1 MMYHVQMMHTA
12 KSTLF
17 STLQFQDVKEMILK
31 DIVEKGKEAKL
42 ASFEQVW
49 LQGYWFYRLFIAF
62 IALQFEEDDCNS
74 HIFVIRVLPD

>member
-17 STLQFQDVKEMILK
+17 STLQLQDVKEMILK

-42 ASFEQVW
+42 ASFEQV
-49 LQGYWFYRLFIAF
+49 
-62 IALQFEEDDCNS
+62 
-74 HIFVIRVLPD
+74 

>member
-1 MMYHVQMMHTA
+1 MYHVQMMHTA

-49 LQGYWFYRLFIAF
+49 LQVYWFYRLFIAF
-62 IALQFEEDDCNS
+62 IALQLEEEDCNS
-74 HIFVIRVLPD
+74 RIFVIRVLPD